1 MLNEADKQKLI
12 ELIKNGEDIP
22 DEFKDKLFPAKGNDC
37 ELCYADKMSRSD
49 ILSGENGFSDFKIK
63 EYAAFSGGDKN
74 DDGWRNMIVFGDNLA
89 FLKTVYDNKD
99 PLIKDKIKG
108 KVKLIYIDPPF
119 STFDDFQNKNGAFA
133 YADRKKGAEF
143 VEYLRRRLIVA
154 RQVLA
159 DDGTIYLHIDSKMGH
174 YVKVI
179 MDEIFPS
186 FEFAEIIWLCGL
198 MGSGD
203 FFPKAHETIYCYRGK
218 GAYFAPQNRLGL
230 SKRITGALSRDENGW
245 FYTRGRETSGGTSFL
260 KTYICNDSKM
270 TKDEAVKF
278 ANASRKQPVWS
289 VWIGKNEIAREYNDF
304 PVGTYAYTK
313 KDSTGY
319 PTQKP
324 EQLLKR
330 IILSSTRENDIVM
343 DFFGGSGTTAAVA
356 EKLSRRWISCD
367 IGKLSLL
374 TVCKRILSINSSRDL
389 TNRLADYKNPPKS
402 FSVFG
407 FMDGGN
413 EKNGETSSVFS
424 KDYSL
429 SQNYTPDVTVRPVCE
444 DNVISLVI
452 EKFISNEPASKISI
466 KRNKKRGE
474 AAPVDA
480 PAAVFINT
488 GYDNEHI
495 NITHSFFKDDLK
507 FTNGL
512 PVIELDKN
520 VVGRRVAIICV
531 DIFGN
536 AFSESFEV

>member
-12 ELIKNGEDIP
+12 ELIKNGKDIP
-22 DEFKDKLFPAKGNDC
+22 AEFKDKLFPAKGKDC
-37 ELCYADKMSRSD
+37 ELCYADKMSCSD
-49 ILSGENGFSDFKIK
+49 ILSGKSGFSDFKIK
-63 EYAAFSGGDKN
+63 EYAAFSENGNN
-74 DDGWRNMIVFGDNLA
+74 DDEWRNMIIFGDNLA
-89 FLKTVYDNKD
+89 FLKTVYDNND
-99 PLIKDKIKG
+99 PFIKDKIKG

-154 RQVLA
+154 KQVLA

-174 YVKVI
+174 YVKII

-260 KTYICNDSKM
+260 KTYICNDPVM
-270 TKDEAVKF
+270 TKEEAISF

-289 VWIGKNEIAREYNDF
+289 VWIGKNEIAKEYNDF

-330 IILSSTRENDIVM
+330 IILSSTKENDIVM

-374 TVCKRILSINSSRDL
+374 TVCKRILSISSSRDL
-389 TNRLADYKNPPKS
+389 SNRLVDYKHPPKP
-402 FSVFG
+402 FSVLG
-407 FMDGGN
+407 FTDEQN
-413 EKNGETSSVFS
+413 EKNEENQSAFS
-424 KDYSL
+424 KDDSL
-429 SQNYTPDVTVRPVCE
+429 SHNYTPDASVRPVCE
-444 DNVISLVI
+444 DDRLSLVI
-452 EKFISNEPASKISI
+452 EKFVSNEPISKIST
-466 KRNKKRGE
+466 KRNEKRGE
-474 AAPVDA
+474 ASPVDVL
-480 PAAVFINT
+480 AAVFVDTDYN
-488 GYDNEHI
+488 GENI
-495 NITHSFFKDDLK
+495 NITRSFFKEDFK
-507 FTNGL
+507 IINGL
-512 PVIELDKN
+512 PAIELDKTA
-520 VVGRRVAIICV
+520 VGDNIAIICI

-536 AFSESFEV
+536 SLFKSFEI